1 MATYWYRRST
11 NGTLWKE
18 WVDDDGK
25 TVREVTTTGTETTQL
40 PGAEGTANPYIPP
53 STGDTNEVPPGSLFF
68 PNLAKSPSVA
78 IEQEYED
85 PTIRDEM
92 ENGLVSTRP
101 RWSRVRRSFRVPYSG
116 LPPADQQA
124 IDDFVTKYTKGGS
137 GDFYWVH
144 PETGIAHHVRF
155 AKGGLPRLSQLNTA
169 NGVRYNCSFA
179 LEEV

>member
-1 MATYWYRRST
+1 MAAWYKRSS
-11 NGTLWKE
+11 NGQMWEITIDNEGRWNFKA
-18 WVDDDGK
+18 VQNS
-25 TVREVTTTGTETTQL
+25 VETDQL
-40 PGAEGTANPYIPP
+40 PGEGGNPYVPP

-101 RWSRVRRSFRVPYSG
+101 RWHRIRRTFRVPYTG

-144 PETGIAHHVRF
+144 PETGFAHHVRF

-169 NGVRYNCSFA
+169 NGIRYNCSFA